1 MNEVWGLA
9 ICSGTLPRDRRTQAK
24 RVIRTFMP
32 PAALWRYSGSAADRM
47 WHKSAI
53 GRPAGEGQLELT
65 PAETLFV
72 HYHRHIELPSDN
84 WLDGA
89 LSANSEL
96 MQEYA
101 VLEALRVPGNKVV
114 LAANLDIVG
123 VDSERESWALRW
135 ASDAHPRDSAPAA
148 EIRWFHD
155 SDSLDAGGLLD
166 WAERVGRVG
175 RVAEVL
181 VVDAELSVV
190 TYRVSS
196 SEPRGVTESS
206 GVLETLR
213 ALAGGGI
220 PSAGG
225 RLFSAD
231 SWKIQQLGVPT
242 EAGVHVDEIAV
253 ELIEGFT
260 PQSDSARILADLLL
274 RGLVMRPGFK
284 YGTRWR
290 CYDKPLG
297 QDHAPWLVILPSEAP
312 RDWGGAC
319 LASRLAAGVNKVWLH
334 PISRGDSWAYLAV
347 KRPPADSRWSNP
359 NRR

>member
-1 MNEVWGLA
+1 
-9 ICSGTLPRDRRTQAK
+9 
-24 RVIRTFMP
+24 MP
-32 PAALWRYSGSAADRM
+32 PAGSLWRYGGAAADRL

-53 GRPAGEGQLELT
+53 GRPAGDSVLELT

-72 HYHRHIELPSDN
+72 HHHRNVDLPSEN
-84 WLDGA
+84 WLGSA
-89 LSANSEL
+89 LAVSGDL
-96 MQEYA
+96 LQEYA

-114 LAANLDIVG
+114 LAENV
-123 VDSERESWALRW
+123 ESIGHTVEGETWGARW
-135 ASDAHPRDSAPAA
+135 ASDAHPRDSGA
-148 EIRWFHD
+148 EAEVRWFHE

-166 WAERVGRVG
+166 WATRVSEAGRI
-175 RVAEVL
+175 AEVL

-196 SEPRGVTESS
+196 CDPRGIESKS
-206 GVLETLR
+206 GVVALLGSLE
-213 ALAGGGI
+213 GGVS
-220 PSAGG
+220 SAGG
-225 RLFSAD
+225 RLYSAEAWPT
-231 SWKIQQLGVPT
+231 SQLGVPS
-242 EAGVHVDEIAV
+242 EAGIYVDEITC

-260 PQSDSARILADLLL
+260 PLSDAARILADLLE

-297 QDHAPWLVILPSEAP
+297 QDHAPYLVVLPSEAP

-319 LASRLAAGVNKVWLH
+319 LASRLAAGVNKIWLH
-334 PISRGDSWAYLAV
+334 PVEVGSSWDYLAV
-347 KRPPADSRWSNP
+347 TRPPANSRWSNP

>member
-1 MNEVWGLA
+1 MRFGERARCLGR
-9 ICSGTLPRDRRTQAK
+9 LPKDRRTQAK
-24 RVIRTFMP
+24 RVIRTVMP
-32 PAALWRYSGSAADRM
+32 RATLWRYSGSAADRL
-47 WHKSAI
+47 WNKSAI
-53 GRPAGEGQLELT
+53 GRPAGDGQLELT

-72 HYHRHIELPSDN
+72 HHHRHVALPSEN
-84 WLDGA
+84 WLAGA
-89 LSANSEL
+89 LAADSEL
-96 MQEYA
+96 MQEYV

-114 LAANLDIVG
+114 LADNLAVVG
-123 VDSERESWALRW
+123 ADAEEETWAVRW
-135 ASDAHPRDSAPAA
+135 ASDTHPRDSSPAA

-155 SDSLDAGGLLD
+155 SDSLNAGGLLD
-166 WAERVGRVG
+166 WAERVDSVG
-175 RVAEVL
+175 RVAEVI

-196 SEPRGVTESS
+196 SDPRGVADSS
-206 GVLETLR
+206 GALESLR
-213 ALAGGGI
+213 ALAGGGV

-231 SWKIQQLGVPT
+231 SWTVQQLGVPT
-242 EAGVHVDEIAV
+242 EAGVHVDEIAC

-260 PQSDSARILADLLL
+260 PQSDGSRILADLLT
-274 RGLVMRPGFK
+274 RGLIMRPGFK

-297 QDHAPWLVILPSEAP
+297 ENHAPWLVILPSEAP

-334 PISRGDSWAYLAV
+334 PVSRDSSWAYLAV
-347 KRPPADSRWSNP
+347 TRPPADSRWSNP